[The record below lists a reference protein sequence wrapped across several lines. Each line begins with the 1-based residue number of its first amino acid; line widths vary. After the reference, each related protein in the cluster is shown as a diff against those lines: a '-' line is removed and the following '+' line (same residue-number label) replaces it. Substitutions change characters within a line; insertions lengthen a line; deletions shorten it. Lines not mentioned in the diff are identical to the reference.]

1 MALKSLKAPHQAA
14 PTPAKAPEP
23 PAAPPALKKVTVLL
37 TPRQW
42 RQLKE
47 FVLEENTSMQGLIVA
62 SIAETMA
69 RKGITLDQR

>member
-1 MALKSLKAPHQAA
+1 MALKSLKASKVI
-14 PTPAKAPEP
+14 TPAKAPEP
-23 PAAPPALKKVTVLL
+23 PAAPAPLKKVTVLL

-62 SIAETMA
+62 SVAETMA
-69 RKGITLDQR
+69 RKGITLDAT